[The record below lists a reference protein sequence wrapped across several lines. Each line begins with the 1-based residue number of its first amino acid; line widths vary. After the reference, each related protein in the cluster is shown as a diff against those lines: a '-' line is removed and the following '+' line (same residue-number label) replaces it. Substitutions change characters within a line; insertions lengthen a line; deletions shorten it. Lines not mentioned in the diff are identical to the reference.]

1 MSNEQNLISDLRDQN
16 RALRE
21 ENERLRKKSRLKL
34 NAIGSDKCQ
43 INFTT
48 PTVEVTISES
58 EVKHRLAE
66 SELVVKMAGELT
78 ELQSQ
83 VDDLQEELSDTR
95 AQSNLK
101 DWEIRFL
108 KEDVKRLTA
117 KLYEK
122 RHSRQTR
129 DTED

>member
-1 MSNEQNLISDLRDQN
+1 MMLTVREFVRRNEDKLLAEIEDL
-16 RALRE
+16 
-21 ENERLRKKSRLKL
+21 K
-34 NAIGSDKCQ
+34 
-43 INFTT
+43 
-48 PTVEVTISES
+48 VTISES

-83 VDDLQEELSDTR
+83 VDDLQEELGETR

-117 KLYEK
+117 KQTEK
-122 RHSRQTR
+122 RRYLQTE

>member
-1 MSNEQNLISDLRDQN
+1 MMLTVREFVRRNEDKLLAEIEDL
-16 RALRE
+16 
-21 ENERLRKKSRLKL
+21 K
-34 NAIGSDKCQ
+34 
-43 INFTT
+43 
-48 PTVEVTISES
+48 VTISES
-58 EVKHRLAE
+58 EVKYRLAE

-83 VDDLQEELSDTR
+83 VDDLQEELGETR

-122 RHSRQTR
+122 RHYLQTE

>member
-58 EVKHRLAE
+58 EAKHRLAE

-83 VDDLQEELSDTR
+83 VDDLQEELGETR
-95 AQSNLK
+95 AQSNMK
-101 DWEIRFL
+101 DWQIRFL
-108 KEDVKRLTA
+108 KEENKRLRGRY
-117 KLYEK
+117 LREEN
-122 RHSRQTR
+122 
-129 DTED
+129 D

>member
-34 NAIGSDKCQ
+34 NAVGSDKCQ

-48 PTVEVTISES
+48 PTIISES

-66 SELVVKMAGELT
+66 SELIIKMAGELT

-83 VDDLQEELSDTR
+83 VDDLQEELGETR

-122 RHSRQTR
+122 RRFLQTR

>member
-1 MSNEQNLISDLRDQN
+1 MSID
-16 RALRE
+16 
-21 ENERLRKKSRLKL
+21 
-34 NAIGSDKCQ
+34 AIGSDKCQ

-58 EVKHRLAE
+58 EAKHRLAE

-83 VDDLQEELSDTR
+83 VDDLQEELGETR

-108 KEDVKRLTA
+108 KEDVKRLSA

-122 RHSRQTR
+122 RHYLQSE
-129 DTED
+129 DTEDND

>member
-34 NAIGSDKCQ
+34 NAVGSDKCQ

-48 PTVEVTISES
+48 PTIISES

-78 ELQSQ
+78 
-83 VDDLQEELSDTR
+83 DLQEELGETR

-108 KEDVKRLTA
+108 KEDVKRLRGRY
-117 KLYEK
+117 LREEN
-122 RHSRQTR
+122 
-129 DTED
+129 D

>member
-1 MSNEQNLISDLRDQN
+1 MMLTVREFVRRNEDKLLAEIEDL
-16 RALRE
+16 
-21 ENERLRKKSRLKL
+21 K
-34 NAIGSDKCQ
+34 
-43 INFTT
+43 
-48 PTVEVTISES
+48 VTISES
-58 EVKHRLAE
+58 EVKYRLAE

-83 VDDLQEELSDTR
+83 VDDLQEELGETR

-117 KLYEK
+117 KSTEK
-122 RHSRQTR
+122 WHYLKTE

>member
-1 MSNEQNLISDLRDQN
+1 MMLTVREFVRRNEDKLLAEIEDL
-16 RALRE
+16 
-21 ENERLRKKSRLKL
+21 K
-34 NAIGSDKCQ
+34 
-43 INFTT
+43 
-48 PTVEVTISES
+48 VTISES
-58 EVKHRLAE
+58 EVKYRLAE
-66 SELVVKMAGELT
+66 SELVVKLAGEIE
-78 ELQSQ
+78 ELKSQ
-83 VDDLQEELSDTR
+83 VEDLQEELGETR

-122 RHSRQTR
+122 RHFLQTE